1 MHNIKEIRN
10 NLDLFKSSL
19 KKRFLETDFDEILD
33 LDEKNRK
40 LIQKKENLEKE
51 KKDIS
56 KSKDKT
62 LFNKSKD
69 ISVEIDKLNKT
80 QLEIKTK
87 LNNILSALPNLPL
100 EDVPLGKDENSN
112 IELSKVGI
120 VPNFDFK
127 ARSHYE
133 IGKEL
138 NMLDFDLATK
148 TTGSRFVFVKD
159 KLALLE
165 RAISNFMLDT
175 QINVNG
181 YTEISP
187 PLIAS
192 ASSMFGTGQLP
203 KFENDQFE
211 LNLDDKNDRKFLIPT
226 AEVILTNMVKD
237 KIFDKNDLPMRLVAS
252 TACFR
257 KEAGSYGKDTKGMM
271 RQHQFYKVELV
282 SIVEPE
288 HCLKELDRMTN
299 CATKILDLLKLPY
312 RKIVL
317 CSGDMGFS
325 AEKTIDIEVWIP
337 SENKYRE
344 ISSCSSCGSFQARRM
359 KARYKNDKNETV
371 FIGSLNGSGL
381 AVGRTLVAILENYQ
395 QPDGSIIEVI
405 SLHNVDGSTGATL
418 DKCMLRL
425 ESDTGQ
431 VDLSFSDFGGFS
443 EDNDIDNLITLQPSA
458 ATDTPQ
464 GKQISWRFTVNTNWE
479 DAPDVRIFATLLAS
493 NGIDGLPSALHLA
506 PPGGNAIENDAGISS
521 FDLQNSAGESQ
532 DPDEGR
538 SNQLIRLVGS
548 VLLENLQVAPDPS
561 SYSLVVEEEI
571 QNNSVPD
578 EITYDWEE
586 LDKDNSMPDKVQNNL
601 FVGSSAELQKLL
613 RNNAQK

>member
-10 NLDLFKSSL
+10 NLDLFKNSL
-19 KKRFLETDFDEILD
+19 KKRFLEIDFDEILE

-62 LFNKSKD
+62 LFNKSKE

-133 IGKEL
+133 IGKAL

-226 AEVILTNMVKD
+226 AEVILTNMVRD

-359 KARYKNDKNETV
+359 KARYKNDKKETV
-371 FIGSLNGSGL
+371 FLGTLNGSGL
-381 AVGRTLVAILENYQ
+381 AVGRTLIAILENYQ
-395 QPDGSIIEVI
+395 QKDGSILVP
-405 SLHNVDGSTGATL
+405 NVLKPYMNNL
-418 DKCMLRL
+418 DKIIK
-425 ESDTGQ
+425 
-431 VDLSFSDFGGFS
+431 
-443 EDNDIDNLITLQPSA
+443 N
-458 ATDTPQ
+458 
-464 GKQISWRFTVNTNWE
+464 
-479 DAPDVRIFATLLAS
+479 
-493 NGIDGLPSALHLA
+493 
-506 PPGGNAIENDAGISS
+506 
-521 FDLQNSAGESQ
+521 
-532 DPDEGR
+532 
-538 SNQLIRLVGS
+538 
-548 VLLENLQVAPDPS
+548 
-561 SYSLVVEEEI
+561 
-571 QNNSVPD
+571 
-578 EITYDWEE
+578 
-586 LDKDNSMPDKVQNNL
+586 
-601 FVGSSAELQKLL
+601 
-613 RNNAQK
+613 